1 MTQTTLSSFARRP
14 DVTIEWREVQRFWQ
28 NKFVLVVAAVVTVA
42 SIVGTGA
49 LALSGEVEDA
59 VAVSP
64 LAGIAI
70 IAVVATMGLI
80 TELRQD
86 AVKVW
91 LWPLFWRTL
100 RYEDIVEA
108 EARQYNPLTEYG
120 GWGMRWGISGQAWNV
135 SGRYGVQLVLRDGR
149 RVLIGS
155 RESEELARRIR
166 AHIGQS

>member
-1 MTQTTLSSFARRP
+1 MTLTSLFPFARRP

-28 NKFVLVVAAVVTVA
+28 NKFVLVVGAVVTIACA
-42 SIVGTGA
+42 SA
-49 LALSGEVEDA
+49 PAFSGGLEEA
-59 VAVSP
+59 IAASP
-64 LAGIAI
+64 LAV

-80 TELRQD
+80 TELRRD

-91 LWPLFWRTL
+91 LWPLFWRTI

-166 AHIGQS
+166 THIGQS